1 MSKIIPTEEK
11 LRSADIVNTAVKEV
25 NDRFPDW
32 QPTPTM
38 LGYARAVASAAAEA
52 LASHALASRIEG
64 ARAIAKA
71 AEDVLGY
78 REGELPER
86 GWLRDNDGSRRA
98 LDNLATAIRTLPT
111 TIAGGQ

>member
-11 LRSADIVNTAVKEV
+11 RRSADIVNNAVKEV

-52 LASHALASRIEG
+52 FASHALAARIE
-64 ARAIAKA
+64 AREEAAKVCEDHIEAGTYDCGPGLDLA
-71 AEDVLGY
+71 AK
-78 REGELPER
+78 
-86 GWLRDNDGSRRA
+86 
-98 LDNLATAIRTLPT
+98 TIRTLPT